1 MEIFTSELV
10 RMAIAV
16 AVLSFPALLVAV
28 AIGLVI
34 AIFQAATQIQEQT
47 LPQIGKIV
55 AVGLLLVIGGGLL
68 AVPLVEQARR
78 LFTEFPAMVN

>member
-1 MEIFTSELV
+1 MEVFSTELV

-28 AIGLVI
+28 TIGLVI

-55 AVGLLLVIGGGLL
+55 AVGLLLVLGGGML

-78 LFTEFPAMVN
+78 LYSEFPAMVN